1 MRPVWF
7 WWKAWQVPLI
17 IYLKFFS
24 AFSRL
29 KWWRLVSVISHR
41 IRKHTVWRNLYLM
54 KIFCQHFFL
63 INANQKS
70 LWSLLSLI
78 TCELNIKIAFFFKY
92 RLLFECRM
100 NMLKKSLDESFYN
113 ANHQAI
119 HFAVIYRKRIS
130 AGFLLSKLISISKI
144 NQQIARHIKKLN
156 KLIPCIW
163 AIYYSRM
170 CNFQLFIVTT

>member
-1 MRPVWF
+1 MILVKGMAGAPHYLPEVFICFQSFKMMTSCFRNITSHQ
-7 WWKAWQVPLI
+7 KA
-17 IYLKFFS
+17 Y
-24 AFSRL
+24 RL
-29 KWWRLVSVISHR
+29 
-41 IRKHTVWRNLYLM
+41 
-54 KIFCQHFFL
+54 
-63 INANQKS
+63 AKS
-70 LWSLLSLI
+70 L
-78 TCELNIKIAFFFKY
+78 LNEDILPTLFFNKCNSKVFMVFTIFNHMRTRYKNSFFFKY

-100 NMLKKSLDESFYN
+100 NMLKISLDESFYN

-119 HFAVIYRKRIS
+119 NFAVIYRKRIS

-156 KLIPCIW
+156 KLIPCIL